1 MQPAEPRPSGG
12 VNRRMALRLLA
23 SGGAMAL
30 LAACGPVAP
39 PASSAP
45 PSTVQPSTAGTPA
58 PASGGPKTGGTLNF
72 TLADLGTEN
81 NDVILAA
88 TNNVTP
94 LIYEPLLR
102 YDPQGNI
109 LPWLAE
115 SFSMSPDGKLW
126 TFNLRKGVKWTN
138 GDDFTSDDVSFSIQ
152 RYISDDAKSAW
163 SPLQRQTVDH
173 IETPDPNTVLVY
185 AKDPP
190 YVFYPDAL
198 TGLWIIPKNYFEKVG
213 LDTFSKQPIGT
224 GPWVLNTFTSG
235 ASAELQANTGYWGT
249 APAWDK
255 LMLLQTP
262 EESTRIAMLKRGE
275 ADVVSVSNDNA
286 VQLRDANGFQL
297 RQTKASTIPGLFL
310 TGYWLQPGPTSD
322 ARVRLAMDLALN
334 RQEIV
339 DSFFKGFGKPAAG
352 NITLTELHW
361 GFDPIWYSITY
372 DPAQAKQLLQDA
384 GYPGQFADPTVRI
397 FSVVQAS
404 AGWEPD
410 FLQLISGY
418 WEAVGIKTQLVP
430 MDYTSMRS
438 AWIGKDPKIMGGV
451 APFMSLGGG
460 SAANSIPAQ
469 QNHMTSKG
477 VNVSGN
483 DPQLDKD
490 FFAMTSELDATK
502 RLALWH
508 TVQQEAFA
516 LHSVL
521 GVCRVFDQYAVSDKV
536 GDWNGLD
543 YLNSPSASIM
553 ALAGAGIQHR

>member
-1 MQPAEPRPSGG
+1 
-12 VNRRMALRLLA
+12 MALRLLA

-235 ASAELQANTGYWGT
+235 ASAEIQANTGYWGT
-249 APAWDK
+249 AHR
-255 LMLLQTP
+255 LGQT
-262 EESTRIAMLKRGE
+262 
-275 ADVVSVSNDNA
+275 DVVTNA
-286 VQLRDANGFQL
+286 RRVDQDCDAQARRGRRRQCLQRQRRHVARPQWFPAPADQGIHYSRSFPVGLLAAAWPDLRRTRALGHGSRDQSPGDRGFLFQRL
-297 RQTKASTIPGLFL
+297 RQTSG
-310 TGYWLQPGPTSD
+310 
-322 ARVRLAMDLALN
+322 
-334 RQEIV
+334 
-339 DSFFKGFGKPAAG
+339 GKYQ
-352 NITLTELHW
+352 LTELHW

-372 DPAQAKQLLQDA
+372 DPAQAQQLLQDA
-384 GYPGQFADPTVRI
+384 GYPGQFANR
-397 FSVVQAS
+397 
-404 AGWEPD
+404 
-410 FLQLISGY
+410 
-418 WEAVGIKTQLVP
+418 
-430 MDYTSMRS
+430 
-438 AWIGKDPKIMGGV
+438 
-451 APFMSLGGG
+451 
-460 SAANSIPAQ
+460 
-469 QNHMTSKG
+469 
-477 VNVSGN
+477 
-483 DPQLDKD
+483 
-490 FFAMTSELDATK
+490 
-502 RLALWH
+502 
-508 TVQQEAFA
+508 
-516 LHSVL
+516 
-521 GVCRVFDQYAVSDKV
+521 
-536 GDWNGLD
+536 
-543 YLNSPSASIM
+543 
-553 ALAGAGIQHR
+553 